1 MSKQIQ
7 TNFDKLF
14 IGGEWLSPES
24 GKTREIQN
32 PHDLTIVG
40 TVPLA
45 SNADVDKAVAVAKQ
59 AFDKKVWWGK
69 SVDERLTVLRKFQSL
84 LNEYAQSIAEVI
96 TLENGSSINF
106 TKMLQEQFI
115 PIINNSIFEDA
126 EQFDWEIERDNWDG
140 SKVLVV
146 REPVGVVAAIVPW
159 NAPQQSALGK
169 IIPALVAGNS
179 VILKPTPETAIDAM
193 ALGDIFN
200 EAGLPKGVLSI
211 LPADRDIS
219 AYLTSVPAVDKIAFT
234 GSTGAGIAIA
244 QTAGAQMKRFTLELG
259 GKSAG
264 IILDDATPEQIV
276 STVLMRSLLN
286 NGQACIGLTRLLIPQ
301 QRYDEITSTI
311 AHAMSQIKLG
321 NPMNPSNYIGPLFH
335 EAQYNRVLNYIQIGL
350 DEGATIAIG
359 GLDKPEG
366 EEYEKGWYVKPTLF
380 TNVNNKMRIAR
391 EEVFGPVLVAIPY
404 NTIEE
409 AIEIANDSD
418 FGLNGGII
426 SSNREKSLEIAKQI
440 RTGGVSLNTYSPDL
454 KSPFGGFKKS
464 GVGREMGKYALEGF
478 TELKTIVY

>member
-7 TNFDKLF
+7 NNFDKLF
-14 IGGEWLSPES
+14 IGGEWLFPVN
-24 GKTREIQN
+24 GKTLEIQN

-40 TVPLA
+40 TVPMA
-45 SNADVDKAVAVAKQ
+45 SKADVDKAVAVAKQ
-59 AFDKKVWWGK
+59 AFDKKIWWGK

-84 LNEYAQSIAEVI
+84 LNEYAQSIAEII

-106 TKMLQEQFI
+106 NKALQEQVI
-115 PIINNSIFEDA
+115 PIVNNSIFEDA

-140 SKVLVV
+140 SKVLIV

-169 IIPALVAGNS
+169 VIPALVAGNS

-211 LPADRDIS
+211 LPADREVS
-219 AYLTSVPAVDKIAFT
+219 AYLTSVPDVDKIAFT

-276 STVLMRSLLN
+276 STVLMRSLVN
-286 NGQACIGLTRLLIPQ
+286 NGQVCIGLTRLLVPQ
-301 QRYDEITSTI
+301 QRYEEITS
-311 AHAMSQIKLG
+311 ALAYAMSQIKLG
-321 NPMNPSNYIGPLFH
+321 NPMDASNYIGPLFH
-335 EAQYNRVLNYIQIGL
+335 EPQFNRVRNYIQIGL
-350 DEGATIAIG
+350 DEGATIATG

-366 EEYEKGWYVKPTLF
+366 AEYEKGWYVKPTLF

-391 EEVFGPVLVAIPY
+391 EEIFGPVVVAIPY

-409 AIEIANDSD
+409 AIEIANDSE

-426 SSNREKSLEIAKQI
+426 TSNREKGLEIAKQI

>member
-7 TNFDKLF
+7 NNFDKLF
-14 IGGEWLSPES
+14 IGGEWLSPEN
-24 GKTREIQN
+24 GKTLEVQN

-45 SNADVDKAVAVAKQ
+45 SKADVDKAVAVARQ

-84 LNEYAQSIAEVI
+84 LNDYAQSIAEMI

-106 TKMLQEQFI
+106 NKALQEQVI
-115 PIINNSIFEDA
+115 PIVNNSIFEDA

-169 IIPALVAGNS
+169 VIPALVAGNS

-200 EAGLPKGVLSI
+200 EACLPKGVLSI
-211 LPADRDIS
+211 LPADREVS
-219 AYLTSVPAVDKIAFT
+219 AYLTNVPAVDKIAFT

-264 IILDDATPEQIV
+264 IILDDATSEQIV
-276 STVLMRSLLN
+276 STVLMRSLVN
-286 NGQACIGLTRLLIPQ
+286 NGQVCIGLTRLLVPQ
-301 QRYDEITSTI
+301 QRYEEITSTL
-311 AHAMSQIKLG
+311 AYAMSQIKLG
-321 NPMNPSNYIGPLFH
+321 NPMDASNYIGPLFH
-335 EAQYNRVLNYIQIGL
+335 EPQFNRVRNYIQIGL
-350 DEGATIAIG
+350 DEGATIATG

-366 EEYEKGWYVKPTLF
+366 EEFEKGWYVKPTLF

-391 EEVFGPVLVAIPY
+391 EEIFGPVVVAIPY

-409 AIEIANDSD
+409 AIEIANDSE

-426 SSNREKSLEIAKQI
+426 TSNREKGLEIAKQI
-440 RTGGVSLNTYSPDL
+440 RTGGISLNTYSPDL

>member
-7 TNFDKLF
+7 NNFDKLF
-14 IGGEWLSPES
+14 IGGEWLSPEN
-24 GKTREIQN
+24 GKTLEIQN

-45 SNADVDKAVAVAKQ
+45 SKADVDKAVVVAKQ

-69 SVDERLTVLRKFQSL
+69 SIDERLTILRKFQNL
-84 LNEYAQSIAEVI
+84 LNDYAQSIAEMI
-96 TLENGSSINF
+96 TQENGSSINF
-106 TKMLQEQFI
+106 NKALQEQVI
-115 PIINNSIFEDA
+115 PIVNNSIFEDA

-169 IIPALVAGNS
+169 VIPALVAGNS

-211 LPADRDIS
+211 LPADREVS

-234 GSTGAGIAIA
+234 GSTDAGIAIA

-264 IILDDATPEQIV
+264 IILDDATSEQIV
-276 STVLMRSLLN
+276 STVLMRSLVN
-286 NGQACIGLTRLLIPQ
+286 NGQVCIGLTRLLVPK
-301 QRYDEITSTI
+301 QRYEEITSTL
-311 AHAMSQIKLG
+311 AYAMSQIKLG
-321 NPMNPSNYIGPLFH
+321 NPMDASNYIGPLFH
-335 EAQYNRVLNYIQIGL
+335 EPQFNRVRNYIQIGL
-350 DEGATIAIG
+350 DEGATIATG

-380 TNVNNKMRIAR
+380 INVNNKMRIAR
-391 EEVFGPVLVAIPY
+391 EEIFGPVVVAIPY

-409 AIEIANDSD
+409 AIEIANDSE
-418 FGLNGGII
+418 FGLNGGIMT
-426 SSNREKSLEIAKQI
+426 SNREKGLEIAKQI
-440 RTGGVSLNTYSPDL
+440 RTGGISLNTYSPDL

>member
-1 MSKQIQ
+1 
-7 TNFDKLF
+7 
-14 IGGEWLSPES
+14 
-24 GKTREIQN
+24 
-32 PHDLTIVG
+32 
-40 TVPLA
+40 
-45 SNADVDKAVAVAKQ
+45 
-59 AFDKKVWWGK
+59 
-69 SVDERLTVLRKFQSL
+69 
-84 LNEYAQSIAEVI
+84 
-96 TLENGSSINF
+96 
-106 TKMLQEQFI
+106 
-115 PIINNSIFEDA
+115 
-126 EQFDWEIERDNWDG
+126 RDNWDG

-169 IIPALVAGNS
+169 VIPALVAGNS

-211 LPADRDIS
+211 LPADRDVS

-264 IILDDATPEQIV
+264 IIVDDATPEQIV

-311 AHAMSQIKLG
+311 AHAMSQIKIG

-335 EAQYNRVLNYIQIGL
+335 EAQYNRVRNYIQIGL

-366 EEYEKGWYVKPTLF
+366 AEYEKGWYVKPTLF

-391 EEVFGPVLVAIPY
+391 EEIFGPVLVAIPY

-409 AIEIANDSD
+409 AIDIANDSD

-440 RTGGVSLNTYSPDL
+440 RTGGISLNTYSPDL
-454 KSPFGGFKKS
+454 RSPFGGFKKS

>member
-7 TNFDKLF
+7 NNFDKLF
-14 IGGEWLSPES
+14 IGGEWLSPEN
-24 GKTREIQN
+24 GKTLEVQN

-45 SNADVDKAVAVAKQ
+45 SKADVDKAVAVARQ

-84 LNEYAQSIAEVI
+84 LNDYAQSIAEMI

-106 TKMLQEQFI
+106 NKALQEQVI
-115 PIINNSIFEDA
+115 PIVNNSIFEDA

-169 IIPALVAGNS
+169 VIPALVAGNS

-211 LPADRDIS
+211 LPADREVS
-219 AYLTSVPAVDKIAFT
+219 AYLTNVPAVDKIAFT

-264 IILDDATPEQIV
+264 IILDDATSEQIV
-276 STVLMRSLLN
+276 STVLMRSLVN
-286 NGQACIGLTRLLIPQ
+286 NGQVCIGLTRLLVPQ
-301 QRYDEITSTI
+301 QRYEEITSTL
-311 AHAMSQIKLG
+311 AYAMSQIKLG
-321 NPMNPSNYIGPLFH
+321 NPMDASNYIGPLFH
-335 EAQYNRVLNYIQIGL
+335 EPQFNRVRNYIQIGL
-350 DEGATIAIG
+350 DEGATIATG

-366 EEYEKGWYVKPTLF
+366 EEFEKGWYVKPTLF

-391 EEVFGPVLVAIPY
+391 EEIFGPVVVAIPY

-409 AIEIANDSD
+409 AIEIANDSE

-426 SSNREKSLEIAKQI
+426 TSNREKGLEIAKQI
-440 RTGGVSLNTYSPDL
+440 RTGGISLNTYSPDL